1 MTLSEPLPTCR
12 RKAIW
17 AFAVGVLFL
26 LFAWAGRAWLHL
38 PDGMV
43 GAIAGMGS
51 GGFFAAV
58 LLWFSPD
65 TSDAVPKKL
74 MRRYIREISWA
85 MAAYVVSTLVW
96 KRVLDMA
103 DATWLRVL
111 IALFPALMV
120 CFVLRAFV
128 RYVRD
133 CDEMQRRIE
142 LESGAIAGLLVSAV
156 YLAAG
161 FLQTAELI
169 SVPAKVAMI
178 WVFPLLCV
186 MYGITKV
193 FVSRHYV

>member
-1 MTLSEPLPTCR
+1 MSPAEPLPNCR
-12 RKAIW
+12 RKALW
-17 AFAVGVLFL
+17 SFAVGVLFL
-26 LFAWAGRAWLHL
+26 LFAWAGHAWWHL

-51 GGFFAAV
+51 GGFLAAV
-58 LLWFSPD
+58 LFWFSPD
-65 TSDAVPKKL
+65 TSDAMPRPL
-74 MRRYIREISWA
+74 MRRYQREVAIA
-85 MAAYVVSTLVW
+85 MTAYVASTLVW

-111 IALFPALMV
+111 IALFPAMLV

-161 FLQTAELI
+161 FLQTADLI
-169 SVPAKVAMI
+169 AIPGKVAMI
-178 WVFPLLCV
+178 WVFPMLCV
-186 MYGITKV
+186 MYGFTKI

>member
-1 MTLSEPLPTCR
+1 MSPAEPLPTCR

-26 LFAWAGRAWLHL
+26 LFAWAGHAWFHL

-43 GAIAGMGS
+43 GGIAGMGS

-74 MRRYIREISWA
+74 MRRYLREIAGA
-85 MAAYVVSTLVW
+85 MAAYVACMLVW
-96 KRVLDMA
+96 KRVLGMA

-111 IALFPALMV
+111 IALFPALLV

-142 LESGAIAGLLVSAV
+142 LESGAIGGLLVSAV

-169 SVPAKVAMI
+169 AIPAKVAML
-178 WVFPLLCV
+178 WVFPLLC
-186 MYGITKV
+186 MLYGISKV
-193 FVSRHYV
+193 FVSRHYM